1 MSVKTSSR
9 SAVLAYNA
17 GTANSNDFVAV
28 EVRNANDYD
37 LVNEFLIAWA
47 IKKLARVTK
56 AMMARTIALAYNAG
70 TANSN
75 DFVAVE
81 VRNPD
86 DSDLVAEGLIASAIV
101 FFSKSNFSY
110 DG

>member
-1 MSVKTSSR
+1 
-9 SAVLAYNA
+9 
-17 GTANSNDFVAV
+17 
-28 EVRNANDYD
+28 
-37 LVNEFLIAWA
+37 
-47 IKKLARVTK
+47 
-56 AMMARTIALAYNAG
+56 MMARTIALAYNAG